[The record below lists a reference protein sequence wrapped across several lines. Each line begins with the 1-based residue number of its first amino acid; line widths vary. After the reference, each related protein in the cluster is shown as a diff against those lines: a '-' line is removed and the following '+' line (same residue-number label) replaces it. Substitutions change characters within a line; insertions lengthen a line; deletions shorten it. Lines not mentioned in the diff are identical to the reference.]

1 MFIKVFIVFLFIT
14 EGRGIVARPGCVPAH
29 TENSVLFK
37 FPKANDHR
45 PMFVELPQNLILMT
59 VGAFLLGW
67 VLASISSRMGSV
79 TRAKKR
85 DPRDDRI
92 RSLEAELRIALGEL
106 GQVKESVAQLE
117 NDLESASADIEKRD
131 KVISHQQRRVEE
143 LKKDLRDS
151 VMKTRELRAELSE
164 RAEESVRS
172 EVKLREVETELS
184 VAQASTDMI
193 ATGVLDYSLAP
204 DADDDDL
211 QAAGAT
217 KSAP

>member
-1 MFIKVFIVFLFIT
+1 
-14 EGRGIVARPGCVPAH
+14 
-29 TENSVLFK
+29 
-37 FPKANDHR
+37 
-45 PMFVELPQNLILMT
+45 MFVELPQNLILMT

-67 VLASISSRMGSV
+67 IVSSINARMGST

-92 RSLEAELRIALGEL
+92 RSLEAELRIAQTEL
-106 GQVKESVAQLE
+106 GQVKESAEQLE
-117 NDLESASADIEKRD
+117 KELESANEDIKKRD
-131 KVISHQQRRVEE
+131 KVISHQQGRVEE

-151 VMKTRELRAELSE
+151 VLKTRELRAELSE

-172 EVKLREVETELS
+172 EAKLREVETELS

-204 DADDDDL
+204 DAEDDDDL
-211 QAAGAT
+211 QATGAT
-217 KSAP
+217 KAAT

>member
-1 MFIKVFIVFLFIT
+1 
-14 EGRGIVARPGCVPAH
+14 
-29 TENSVLFK
+29 
-37 FPKANDHR
+37 
-45 PMFVELPQNLILMT
+45 MFVELPQNLILMT